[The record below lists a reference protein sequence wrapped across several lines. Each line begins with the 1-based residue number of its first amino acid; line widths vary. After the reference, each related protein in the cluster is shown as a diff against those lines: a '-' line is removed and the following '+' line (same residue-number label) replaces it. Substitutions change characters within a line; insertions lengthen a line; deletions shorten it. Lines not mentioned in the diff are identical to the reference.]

1 MQIRLFFRRSLT
13 MGIALAALS
22 CAPAGATVT
31 TTLAPAGC
39 SVLPVAQPFL
49 AWGDTHWYSL
59 VPGQTTANFV
69 GTGWTLSGGGSIDSV
84 VRADG
89 GTGTVLN
96 LPSHATAVSPPICV
110 SSDYPTA
117 RTMVRNL
124 VGAEGV
130 YVYVS
135 YAGATF
141 QNTGQVHGAGS
152 AWTLSTPVNIHSAP
166 LPGWSLV
173 RFKFVAGGTTSRFQ
187 VYNFWVDPRMSR

>member
-22 CAPAGATVT
+22 CVPASATTVST
-31 TTLAPAGC
+31 TSLTGC

-49 AWGDTHWYSL
+49 AWGDSHWYSL

-69 GTGWTLSGGGSIDSV
+69 GSGWTLSGGASINSV
-84 VRADG
+84 ARADG
-89 GTGTVLN
+89 RTGTVLN
-96 LPSHATAVSPPICV
+96 LPSKAAAVSPPVCV

-124 VGAEGV
+124 VGSEGV
-130 YVYVS
+130 FVYVS
-135 YAGATF
+135 YSGATF
-141 QNTGQVHGAGS
+141 QDTGQVHGAGS
-152 AWTLSTPVNIHSAP
+152 AWALSTPVNIHSAP
-166 LPGWSLV
+166 LPGWALV